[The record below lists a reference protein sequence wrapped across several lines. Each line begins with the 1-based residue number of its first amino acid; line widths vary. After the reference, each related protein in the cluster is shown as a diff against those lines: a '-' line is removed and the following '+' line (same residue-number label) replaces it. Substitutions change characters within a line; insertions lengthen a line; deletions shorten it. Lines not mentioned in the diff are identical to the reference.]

1 MINRFDWKQY
11 GYSNAYY
18 YIAYTV
24 GLIFLVAFYTLD
36 YAVDID
42 KGELLYR
49 DNIVAS
55 NEAGLFKMIKHTWI
69 GGKLFKIYSTKRE
82 KEIVFRESQ
91 DGNGIKI
98 KNIFT
103 EEYPELSAHDL
114 GKETKYIRVIKES
127 LSSNRL
133 PFHVANLSKIFQAS
147 NDRFFSSPIWPF
159 SPQILLLYILTPM
172 SFIFINHLLLYTIG
186 AYGLIKLSKEHGLKY
201 PAFLLIF
208 LIFNF
213 NGHIIEKFAVYGSGQ
228 LGYYFIPLMLLF
240 FLRLMPSDVDNR
252 QSKAYYV
259 NSIYLGIAFALI
271 LLQGS
276 FHIYVQFVTFI
287 IIWTFFNLSK
297 LKYAVISLTIS
308 FLINAV
314 RIIPAALSFGVG
326 SNKEK
331 AFGYYDPVMLFK
343 AVMYPTTHLTY
354 PPFHWWEVSVFI
366 SIFGFLILLKYSILD
381 PLIDQ
386 KGPGRQ
392 FNYKIYAPIIIM
404 ILLSMWKVKHYLV
417 PDFIP
422 LINSES
428 VATRYA
434 IVPLVFLTVIAS
446 FNLSRSLS
454 IMSSWRKALIYLLL
468 GLLLVSLL
476 DHLLQW
482 RLLKVQT
489 EVDWLFL
496 NLDAELVPGFDLKLE
511 RAGIESIMN
520 ANLHIINRDSD
531 FLYKVSFYFGLII
544 SLVSIFL
551 TVFLLRKAKVRGVV
565 AHNATT

>member
-1 MINRFDWKQY
+1 MMNRFDWKQY
-11 GYSNAYY
+11 CYSNAYY

-24 GLIFLVAFYTLD
+24 GLIFLIAFYTLD

-55 NEAGLFKMIKHTWI
+55 NEAGLFKIINHTWI
-69 GGKLFKIYSTKRE
+69 GGKLYKIYSTKRE
-82 KEIVFRESQ
+82 KEIVFGESQ
-91 DGNGIKI
+91 DGNEIKI

-103 EEYPELSAHDL
+103 KEYPELSAHDL
-114 GKETKYIRVIKES
+114 GKEITYVRIIKES

-133 PFHVANLSKIFQAS
+133 PFHVANFSKIFEAP
-147 NDRFFSSPIWPF
+147 NDRFLGSPIWPF
-159 SPQILLLYILTPM
+159 SPQILLLYILTPI

-186 AYGLIKLSKEHGLKY
+186 AYGLIKLSKEHDLKY

-213 NGHIIEKFAVYGSGQ
+213 NGHIIEKFAAYGPSQ
-228 LGYYFIPLMLLF
+228 LGYYFIPFVLLF
-240 FLRLMPSDVDNR
+240 LLRLMPSDVNNR

-276 FHIYVQFVTFI
+276 FHIYVQFVTFAI
-287 IIWTFFNLSK
+287 VWAFFNLSK
-297 LKYAVISLTIS
+297 LKYVVISLTIS
-308 FLINAV
+308 FLFNAV
-314 RIIPAALSFGVG
+314 RIIPAAVSFGVEP
-326 SNKEK
+326 NKGK
-331 AFGYYDPVMLFK
+331 GFGYYDPVLLFK
-343 AVMYPTTHLTY
+343 AVMYPTTQLTY

-366 SIFGFLILLKYSILD
+366 SVFGFLILLKYSILD
-381 PLIDQ
+381 PLINQ
-386 KGPGRQ
+386 KGAGRQ

-404 ILLSMWKVKHYLV
+404 ILLSMWKVKHYLI

-428 VATRYA
+428 LPTRYA

-446 FNLSRSLS
+446 CNLNHSLGG
-454 IMSSWRKALIYLLL
+454 MSLWKKVLLYLML

-482 RLLKVQT
+482 RLLKIQA

-496 NLDAELVPGFDLKLE
+496 NLGAEVVPGFDLKAE
-511 RAGIESIMN
+511 KVGVESHMS
-520 ANLHIINRDSD
+520 ANLHIINQDSD
-531 FLYKVSFYFGLII
+531 FLYKASFYFGLII

-551 TVFLLRKAKVRGVV
+551 TVFLLRKAKVVKL
-565 AHNATT
+565 AS